1 MPYKKALPA
10 GHSDSRLLSLPPTL
24 LLSLVTQHCDA
35 QSRDALFRSCKL
47 LSIALMQY
55 TSSITHIYELSAS
68 DHKHRLPPFLT
79 TSLQSRILPLRLQ
92 LRLLTPP
99 GIKTATSK
107 VVTAALKGLGTCPC
121 VSHLTLT
128 FDASNEK
135 DTLTVGC
142 HMPLMAAFP
151 SVTSLTLSGCSLTTT
166 SLARLVA
173 SRPQPPTS
181 TWALQSLDMSE
192 VRYKPAPRSAATTA
206 DLDSPF
212 CGSCIRHLTLTCPER
227 LDHLPCLVPLLA
239 HLTKLTLW
247 EEHRA
252 QKSLAAYLPAISQLS
267 SLQALQVHIFHAREF
282 ARAPD
287 PGYQQ
292 LLMAMP
298 NLQSLTLPEYTVMGQ
313 RQLDVL
319 LLATQLT
326 HLQVRGFDGLFESRA
341 EAPCR
346 WRHLEFCPKHSEV
359 SVTEVAYLPLAQLTQ
374 PLRLPR
380 LLLGLGDSHL
390 LPLALHNLCQRCQ
403 AGVEV
408 QGVLVTGA
416 LMAFGSE
423 LPGAA
428 QALQPNS
435 MAAAATPGAAT
446 TSGLGLQ
453 PWAGLLGPP
462 SAGLTSILDPLL
474 PQQQQPQQQQAANG
488 GQTLSASSMLAML
501 QPVARQVRSLTLR
514 SMTSVTTA
522 ALTALAA
529 AFPRATSLHLEHCEV
544 VDIAMEWRDLPR
556 IMPAVNHVIIE
567 DVAAGVGLC
576 QSLLGLCQNPPATPL
591 RIEVD
596 VSLSKT
602 LPAIIAFLRQLMPGV
617 GTLAIAI
624 DSYPGQ
630 RYYRRQ

>member
-1 MPYKKALPA
+1 
-10 GHSDSRLLSLPPTL
+10 
-24 LLSLVTQHCDA
+24 
-35 QSRDALFRSCKL
+35 
-47 LSIALMQY
+47 
-55 TSSITHIYELSAS
+55 
-68 DHKHRLPPFLT
+68 
-79 TSLQSRILPLRLQ
+79 
-92 LRLLTPP
+92 
-99 GIKTATSK
+99 
-107 VVTAALKGLGTCPC
+107 
-121 VSHLTLT
+121 
-128 FDASNEK
+128 
-135 DTLTVGC
+135 
-142 HMPLMAAFP
+142 MAAFP

-326 HLQVRGFDGLFESRA
+326 HLQGENGSGGIVLRLRM
-341 EAPCR
+341 
-346 WRHLEFCPKHSEV
+346 
-359 SVTEVAYLPLAQLTQ
+359 VTLMTVLVVMRRSAASMLTQ

-403 AGVEV
+403 AGVE
-408 QGVLVTGA
+408 
-416 LMAFGSE
+416 
-423 LPGAA
+423 
-428 QALQPNS
+428 
-435 MAAAATPGAAT
+435 
-446 TSGLGLQ
+446 
-453 PWAGLLGPP
+453 
-462 SAGLTSILDPLL
+462 
-474 PQQQQPQQQQAANG
+474 
-488 GQTLSASSMLAML
+488 TLSASSMLAML

-544 VDIAMEWRDLPR
+544 VDIAMDS
-556 IMPAVNHVIIE
+556 
-567 DVAAGVGLC
+567 C
-576 QSLLGLCQNPPATPL
+576 
-591 RIEVD
+591 
-596 VSLSKT
+596 
-602 LPAIIAFLRQLMPGV
+602 PG
-617 GTLAIAI
+617 
-624 DSYPGQ
+624 
-630 RYYRRQ
+630 